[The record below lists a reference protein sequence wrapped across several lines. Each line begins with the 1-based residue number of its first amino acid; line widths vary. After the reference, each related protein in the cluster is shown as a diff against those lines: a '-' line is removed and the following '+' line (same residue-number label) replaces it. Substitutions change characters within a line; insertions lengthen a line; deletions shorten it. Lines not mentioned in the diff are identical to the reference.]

1 MMKFHPYSENKACH
15 VKVTWECHS
24 FISGQAQAKDLM
36 FVNFIDDTL
45 LGHFKQRSN
54 LLVAD
59 VYNVKS
65 ILHVNVGDLP
75 WVSMKGI

>member
-1 MMKFHPYSENKACH
+1 
-15 VKVTWECHS
+15 
-24 FISGQAQAKDLM
+24 M
-36 FVNFIDDTL
+36 FVNFIDDSL
-45 LGHFKQRSN
+45 LGHFKKRSTN

-65 ILHVNVGDLP
+65 ILHVNVDDLL

>member
-1 MMKFHPYSENKACH
+1 
-15 VKVTWECHS
+15 
-24 FISGQAQAKDLM
+24 M

-45 LGHFKQRSN
+45 LGHFKKRSTN